1 MLAKKR
7 AQVESDRVKSVN
19 FREERVPLLSR
30 LGEVDRLVRNY
41 DRAVQTGA
49 AEVVEMLEKMAREKQ
64 EDRRRQI
71 ALEARGKLPYRAITS
86 PDVAGHSRDGPAS
99 PRGGAPRAIS
109 SPSPRYVG
117 TIPKFRGDR
126 GSVAQEERARH
137 RENCG
142 FRGGSSSRS
151 RSQSRLRGPRAR
163 GGNKPHHHSSAGA
176 RDVNGDRVVSH
187 PPQDRGSRAG
197 AGQRARYSGH
207 RSKVDSHG
215 RSFGEDS
222 TFDWSEDGQWDEQEE
237 GGEE

>member
-7 AQVESDRVKSVN
+7 AQVESDRVKASS
-19 FREERVPLLSR
+19 FRDERVPLLTR
-30 LGEVDRLVRNY
+30 LGEVDHLVRKY
-41 DRAVQTGA
+41 DWAVQSGA
-49 AEVVEMLEKMAREKQ
+49 AEVVEMLEKMAREKK
-64 EDRRRQI
+64 EDRREQI
-71 ALEARGKLPYRAITS
+71 ALEARGKLPYRARPS
-86 PDVAGHSRDGPAS
+86 PDVAGPSRSGPAS

-109 SPSPRYVG
+109 SPSHKYVG

-126 GSVAQEERARH
+126 GTVAQEERARH

-142 FRGGSSSRS
+142 YRGGSSRS
-151 RSQSRLRGPRAR
+151 RSQSRPRGPRAR
-163 GGNKPHHHSSAGA
+163 GGYKSHHHTSAGA

-187 PPQDRGSRAG
+187 PPQDRGTRAG

-222 TFDWSEDGQWDEQEE
+222 TFDWSEDGYWEEQEE
-237 GGEE
+237 GEEE